1 MNKVYINNRRASF
14 EYHILNELECGM
26 VLTGQLV
33 KLIRE
38 GKVNLIDSYCHFI
51 DNELYIKNVKV
62 YDYDTNIKLLAHK
75 QELRKFR
82 KEVEQQGLTIIP
94 LSIYTN
100 KTGIIKANI
109 ALCKGK
115 KLYDKRASIKEKD
128 IKRELDRYG
137 KE

>member
-38 GKVNLIDSYCHFI
+38 GKVNLIDSYCHFTEY
-51 DNELYIKNVKV
+51 ELFIKNVKV
-62 YDYDTNIKLLAHK
+62 YDYDTDIKLLAHK

-115 KLYDKRASIKEKD
+115 KLYDKRATIKEKD